1 MKYSENTRPQNR
13 WWMTFWY
20 EYLQLGYLR
29 LNGYDDVNYQKNVA
43 RNELFDA
50 LWNLKY
56 VN

>member
-1 MKYSENTRPQNR
+1 
-13 WWMTFWY
+13 MTFWY

-50 LWNLKY
+50 L
-56 VN
+56 